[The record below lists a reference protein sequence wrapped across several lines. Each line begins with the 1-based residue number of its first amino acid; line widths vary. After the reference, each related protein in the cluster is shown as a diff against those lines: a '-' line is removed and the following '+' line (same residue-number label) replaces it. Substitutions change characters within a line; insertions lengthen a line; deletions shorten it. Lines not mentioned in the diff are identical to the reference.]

1 MRAVLFTLG
10 AIVFSFISYGAIR
23 IHGRNVALQ
32 QQLSGL
38 QTQVASLEAEN
49 IRFQE
54 DIDFYSQPE
63 NLEKEAR
70 ARLNLKKPGETLVII
85 PRGTQKNS
93 SGSDAEAGI
102 GGEKPHG
109 LWQRMKDFF
118 SKN

>member
-1 MRAVLFTLG
+1 MRVVLSIVG
-10 AIVFSFISYGAIR
+10 VVVFSFISYGAIR
-23 IHGRNVALQ
+23 IHGRNVALE

-38 QTQVASLEAEN
+38 QSQVASLEAEN

-85 PRGTQKNS
+85 PRGTQGNS
-93 SGSDAEAGI
+93 SGSASEAGSA
-102 GGEKPHG
+102 GEKPES
-109 LWQRMKDFF
+109 LWQKMKDFF